1 MSEGKMN
8 RRMIET
14 IVALLLVLA
23 TVWAFVNRGEI
34 VFYWNLFQVDR
45 AGKQFYAEYPHL
57 ARGVA
62 YSPRFGMGLD
72 VYSPAE
78 GENHPVLIFIHG
90 GGWDKYDRK
99 LFTPVGQKFIE
110 RGIVVVIPDYTLY
123 PEAGY
128 EQMTQEMAAATAWT
142 LENIDQYGGDPSR
155 VVIAGHSAGGHLAG
169 LVATDEVWLN
179 FEGHTN
185 QELCGFI
192 GLSGVYDIPAQM
204 VFERSTGGTAPVMTA
219 VMGGEANFAA
229 ASPSRYVFP
238 GTPQTLLIHGSLD
251 DTVPFS
257 ISQEFQQKLDA
268 AGIPNELIIYPTK
281 GHTDFLF
288 DGFSDP
294 SAPILNDISDF
305 VQGCFLD
312 VG

>member
-1 MSEGKMN
+1 MN

>member
-1 MSEGKMN
+1 MN
-8 RRMIET
+8 RRVIGT
-14 IVALLLVLA
+14 IGALLLLLA
-23 TVWAFVNRGEI
+23 GIWAFVNRGEI
-34 VFYWNLFQVDR
+34 VFYWNLYQVDR

-57 ARGVA
+57 ARDVQ

-78 GENHPVLIFIHG
+78 GENHPVLIFVHG
-90 GGWDKYDRK
+90 GGWDKYNRK
-99 LFTPVGQKFIE
+99 LFAPVGQKLIE

-123 PEAGY
+123 PDAGY
-128 EQMTQEMAAATAWT
+128 EQMAQEMAAATVWT
-142 LENIDQYGGDPSR
+142 LENIAQYGGDPGR
-155 VVIAGHSAGGHLAG
+155 VVISGHSAGGHLAG
-169 LVATDEVWLN
+169 LIATDEVWLN
-179 FEGHTN
+179 YEGHTN

-219 VMGGEANFAA
+219 VMGGEANFVA
-229 ASPSRYVFP
+229 ASPSNYVFP
-238 GTPQTLLIHGSLD
+238 GTPQTRLIHGALD
-251 DTVPFS
+251 DTVPLS
-257 ISQEFQQKLDA
+257 ISQAFQRTLEA
-268 AGIPNELIIYPTK
+268 AGIPNELIVYPDK

-294 SAPILNDISDF
+294 AAPILSHISDF

>member
-1 MSEGKMN
+1 M
-8 RRMIET
+8 
-14 IVALLLVLA
+14 
-23 TVWAFVNRGEI
+23 
-34 VFYWNLFQVDR
+34 DR
-45 AGKQFYAEYPHL
+45 AGKQFYADYPHL
-57 ARGVA
+57 ARDVQ

-78 GENHPVLIFIHG
+78 GESHPVLIFIHG

-110 RGIVVVIPDYTLY
+110 RGIVVVIPDYTLH
-123 PEAGY
+123 PDAGY
-128 EQMTQEMAAATAWT
+128 EQMAQEMAAATAWT
-142 LENIDQYGGDPSR
+142 LENIAQYGGDPSR

-179 FEGHTN
+179 YEGHTN

-219 VMGGEANFAA
+219 VMGGEANFAK
-229 ASPSRYVFP
+229 ASPSSYIFP
-238 GTPQTLLIHGSLD
+238 GMPQTRLIHGSLD
-251 DTVPFS
+251 DVVPLS
-257 ISQEFQQKLDA
+257 ISEEFQAKLDA
-268 AGIPNELIIYPTK
+268 AGIPNELIVYPDK
-281 GHTDFLF
+281 GHNDFLF
-288 DGFSDP
+288 DGFFNSN
-294 SAPILNDISDF
+294 APILNDISDF

>member
-1 MSEGKMN
+1 MN
-8 RRMIET
+8 RRI
-14 IVALLLVLA
+14 ISSIGALLLVLA
-23 TVWAFVNRGEI
+23 GVWAFINRGEI
-34 VFYWNLFQVDR
+34 SFYWNLFQVDR

-57 ARGVA
+57 ARDVQ

-72 VYSPAE
+72 VYSPAQ

-99 LFTPVGQKFIE
+99 LFTPVGQKFVE
-110 RGIVVVIPDYTLY
+110 MGIVVVIPDYTLH
-123 PEAGY
+123 PDAGY
-128 EQMTQEMAAATAWT
+128 KQMTQEMAAATAWT
-142 LENIDQYGGDPSR
+142 LENIAQYGGDPSR
-155 VVIAGHSAGGHLAG
+155 VVIAGHSAGAHLAG

-219 VMGGEANFAA
+219 VMGGEANFAV
-229 ASPSRYVFP
+229 ASPSSYLFP
-238 GTPQTLLIHGSLD
+238 STPQTLLVHGALD
-251 DTVPFS
+251 DTVPLS
-257 ISQEFQQKLDA
+257 ISENFQRKLDA
-268 AGIPNELIIYPTK
+268 AGIPNRLVVYPDK
-281 GHTDFLF
+281 GHNDYLF
-288 DGFSDP
+288 DGFFNAT
-294 SAPILNDISDF
+294 APILIHISDF
-305 VQGCFLD
+305 AQGCFLD

>member
-1 MSEGKMN
+1 MN
-8 RRMIET
+8 PRVFSSIG
-14 IVALLLVLA
+14 ALLLVLA
-23 TVWAFVNRGEI
+23 GVWAFVNRGEI

-45 AGKQFYAEYPHL
+45 AGKQFYADYPHL
-57 ARGVA
+57 ARDVA

-78 GENHPVLIFIHG
+78 GKDHPVLIFIHG

-99 LFTPVGQKFIE
+99 LFAPVGQKLIE
-110 RGIVVVIPDYTLY
+110 RGIVVVIPDYTLH
-123 PEAGY
+123 PDAGY

-142 LENIDQYGGDPSR
+142 LENIAQYGGDPGR

-169 LVATDEVWLN
+169 LIATDEVWLN

-219 VMGGEANFAA
+219 VMGGEQNFPK
-229 ASPSRYVFP
+229 ASPSSYVFA
-238 GTPQTLLIHGSLD
+238 GMPQTRLIHGSLD
-251 DTVPFS
+251 TTVPLS
-257 ISQEFQQKLDA
+257 ISESFHALLDS
-268 AGIPNELIIYPTK
+268 AGIPNELIVYPDK

-288 DGFSDP
+288 DGLSDLA
-294 SAPILNDISDF
+294 APILTDISDF
-305 VQGCFLD
+305 VLGCFLD